1 MGRRVVAGVDEPG
14 ARNRVGVTSDDRLR
28 VALDL
33 DGSLESLGNSMIDL
47 SAALETTGACD
58 LVRFRS
64 ESRAQAGEARLT
76 LRPLWLPLWRTGRGV
91 AIDSLLTDVDV
102 VHVAGRATPPTKRVP
117 LVISVDD
124 LRPLRGEG
132 HHYLRVSQLRRAV
145 ERGAMLV
152 ASTRRAGHEVQEV
165 LGVDASRVAV
175 VPPAVP
181 TVRGVEVGHDLVL
194 NVTGLVEPPLAML
207 PSLVRFAHAHD
218 ANVVVVASESFHQR
232 VRPLDLHVT
241 LRTRREAREALENA
255 RVVLHMSDGA
265 RFPSFAIAALAA
277 GVPTMARATSINREL
292 LSGAAALFDDDEEVL
307 ATLEEVWEHGPR
319 RAVMI
324 AAGRDRAGD
333 FAPAVAAN
341 AYLALYREVLRAH
354 A

>member
-1 MGRRVVAGVDEPG
+1 MNA
-14 ARNRVGVTSDDRLR
+14 DRLR

-33 DGSLESLGNSMIDL
+33 DGSLESLGNSMTDL
-47 SAALETTGACD
+47 SVALEATGACD

-64 ESRAQAGEARLT
+64 ESRAQSGDARLR
-76 LRPLWLPLWRTGRGV
+76 LRPLWLPLWRRSRGV
-91 AIDSLLTDVDV
+91 SIDSLLDGVDV

-124 LRPLRGEG
+124 LRPLRGES

-145 ERGAMLV
+145 ERGATLV

-181 TVRGVEVGHDLVL
+181 MVPHVESGRNLVL
-194 NVTGLVEPPLAML
+194 NVTGLVDPPLAML
-207 PSLVRFAHAHD
+207 PALVSFVESRGAK
-218 ANVVVVASESFHQR
+218 VIVVASEGFHQR
-232 VRPLDLHVT
+232 VKSRGLRVT
-241 LRTRREAREALENA
+241 LRPRREAREALANA

-277 GVPTMARATSINREL
+277 GVPTLARATSINREL
-292 LSGAAALFDDDEEVL
+292 LSGAAALFGDDDEVL
-307 ATLEEVWEHGPR
+307 ATLQEAWESDSR

-324 AAGRDRAGD
+324 AAGRVRAGD
-333 FAPAVAAN
+333 FAPAVAAS
-341 AYLALYREVLRAH
+341 AYLSLYRDVIRANV
-354 A
+354 